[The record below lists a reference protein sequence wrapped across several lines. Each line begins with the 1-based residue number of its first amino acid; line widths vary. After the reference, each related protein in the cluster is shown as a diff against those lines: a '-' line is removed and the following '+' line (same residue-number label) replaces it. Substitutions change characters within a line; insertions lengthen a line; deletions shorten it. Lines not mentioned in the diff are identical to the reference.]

1 LFYDRRKGKYRQ
13 LRKPIKSIV
22 SITALGQAVISA
34 YLQFPS
40 DARGRPDSLLG
51 NEKLYPSIFNDDH
64 GLKFFRACILIDRRC
79 DDFVKATALSDDQ
92 KYDLRYY
99 VTMLATCELCGK
111 AQPVADDI
119 SAVLPKIETELTD
132 TKLTWCLQTAQDQ
145 YDKYGGTDKAAKGRE
160 MENALKEALSSRYS
174 KPSLL

>member
-1 LFYDRRKGKYRQ
+1 
-13 LRKPIKSIV
+13 V